1 MNEIS
6 FNKII
11 EKWTNKKLFKK
22 QKWLEA
28 KVQNNLIMK
37 KIVGIIDYGMGNITS
52 IQNILNYLGINS
64 KIVTKNELNTCSH
77 LILPGVG
84 SFKKAMKNIKKLELI
99 DPLKS
104 FVYEN
109 SRNLSRN
116 AIIRDE

>member
-1 MNEIS
+1 
-6 FNKII
+6 
-11 EKWTNKKLFKK
+11 
-22 QKWLEA
+22 
-28 KVQNNLIMK
+28 MK

-64 KIVTKNELNTCSH
+64 KIVTKKNELNTCSH

-104 FVYEN
+104 FVYEKKKN